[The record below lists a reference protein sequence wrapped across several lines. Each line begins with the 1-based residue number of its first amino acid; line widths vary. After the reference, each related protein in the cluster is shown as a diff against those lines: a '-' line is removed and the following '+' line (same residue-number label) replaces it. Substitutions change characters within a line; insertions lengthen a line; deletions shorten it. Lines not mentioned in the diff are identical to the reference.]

1 MTSPSPN
8 PFALPS
14 RPHIDHLRRQARDLL
29 RAWRAGDAA
38 ALARAAPYRLPTPPR
53 LASAQL
59 VIAREHGFDSWP
71 KLAEAVELQRAQAL
85 SDTAFVE
92 RVLTLAL
99 GRGHAA
105 PHPARALALAES
117 RPLRSGALAPVIALV
132 RGDLPAVQRELRDV
146 HATLAPWDAQPL
158 VYAAFSSLARLPSH
172 QAALVQTVS
181 WLLEQG
187 ADPNA
192 GLHEPAFPEHPLP
205 ALFGAVARA
214 SSLATTEALLR
225 AGADPNDNESLY
237 HATEQTDRGLLAAL
251 VQAGARWNG
260 TNALL
265 RQLDHDDLDGLRQ
278 ALDLGADPNE
288 ASPDGVPPLHHALQ
302 RGRGLPFLQLLVER
316 GADPLARDTH
326 GHTAALMAAHSGDT
340 QTLAWLISQG
350 VPSPVAEPA
359 QAFVAACAAGDEA
372 SARAYVAQH
381 PDAVATLDPI
391 GLRLLP
397 DQAQRGRLDAV
408 RLMLSLGWPVA
419 TRGDWDA
426 SALNQA
432 AFRGDAAM
440 VQQLLAHGARW
451 HEPNGFGGDALGSCL
466 HAACH
471 QPDAAGDYAAVLALL
486 LDDGAPPPT
495 NLDDLPEPLQDLLL
509 SPRAGPGSAATTS
522 AGP

>member
-1 MTSPSPN
+1 MTSPSPE
-8 PFALPS
+8 PRALPP
-14 RPHIDHLRRQARDLL
+14 RPHLDHLRREARDLL

-38 ALARAAPYRLPTPPR
+38 ALARAAPYQLPTPPR

-59 VIAREHGFDSWP
+59 VIAREHRVESWP
-71 KLAEAVELQRAQAL
+71 HLVEAVEQQRALAL
-85 SDTAFVE
+85 SDAEFVE

-99 GRGHAA
+99 GRGYAA
-105 PHPARALALAES
+105 PHPARALALAAS
-117 RPLRSGALAPVIALV
+117 RRLRSGPLALV
-132 RGDLPAVQRELRDV
+132 VALVQGDLPAVQQGLRDV
-146 HATLAPWDAQPL
+146 QAPLAPWDATPL

-172 QAALVQTVS
+172 QAALVQTVQ
-181 WLLEQG
+181 WLLDQG

-192 GLHEPAFPEHPLP
+192 GLHEPAFPDHPLP

-214 SSLATTEALLR
+214 SCLATTEALLR
-225 AGADPNDNESLY
+225 AGANPNDNESLY
-237 HATEQTDRGLLAAL
+237 HATEQTDRRLLAAL
-251 VQAGARWNG
+251 VQAGARWTG
-260 TNALL
+260 TNALG

-288 ASPDGVPPLHHALQ
+288 PDHDGVPPLHHALR
-302 RGRGLPFLQLLVER
+302 RGRGLPFVQLLVAR
-316 GADPLARDTH
+316 GAYPLARDPH
-326 GHTAALMAAHSGDT
+326 GHSAALMAAHSGDT

-350 VPSPVAEPA
+350 VPSPVAEPP
-359 QAFVAACAAGDEA
+359 QAFLAACAAGDEA
-372 SARAYVAQH
+372 GARAHVAQH
-381 PDAVATLDPI
+381 PDAVSKLTPI

-440 VQQLLAHGARW
+440 VQLLLAHGARW
-451 HEPNGFGGDALGSCL
+451 HEPNGFGGNALGSCL

-471 QPDAAGDYAAVLALL
+471 QPDPAGDYAAVLALL
-486 LDDGAPPPT
+486 LEDGAPPPIDEI
-495 NLDDLPEPLQDLLL
+495 DDLPEPLQDVLL
-509 SPRAGPGSAATTS
+509 SPRAARG
-522 AGP
+522 

>member
-1 MTSPSPN
+1 MTSPSP
-8 PFALPS
+8 LPPQ
-14 RPHIDHLRRQARDLL
+14 PHLDHLRRQARDLL

-38 ALARAAPYRLPTPPR
+38 ALARAAAYRLPEPLR
-53 LASAQL
+53 LAGAQL

-71 KLAEAVELQRAQAL
+71 RLVEAVEQQRAQAL
-85 SDTAFVE
+85 SNAEFVE

-99 GRGHAA
+99 GRGYAA

-117 RPLRSGALAPVIALV
+117 RPLRSGPLALVIALV
-132 RGDLPAVQRELRDV
+132 MGDLAAVQREWRDPNT
-146 HATLAPWDAQPL
+146 ALAPWAAPPL

-172 QAALVQTVS
+172 QAALVQTVQ
-181 WLLEQG
+181 WLLDQG

-192 GLHEPAFPEHPLP
+192 GLHEPAFPDHPLP

-214 SSLATTEALLR
+214 SCLATTEALLR
-225 AGADPNDNESLY
+225 AGANPNDKESLY
-237 HATEQTDRGLLAAL
+237 HATEQTDRRLLAAL
-251 VQAGARWNG
+251 VQAGAHWAG

-265 RQLDHDDLDGLRQ
+265 RQLDHDDLNGLRQ

-288 ASPDGVPPLHHALQ
+288 ARHDGVPPLHHALQ
-302 RGRGLPFLQLLVER
+302 RGRGLPFVQLLVER
-316 GADPLARDTH
+316 GADPLARDPH
-326 GHTAALMAAHSGDT
+326 GHTAALYAAHSGDSD
-340 QTLAWLISQG
+340 TLGWLVAQG
-350 VPSPVAEPA
+350 LPGPSEPA
-359 QAFVAACAAGDEA
+359 QRFLAACAAGDDSA
-372 SARAYVAQH
+372 ARAHLAQH
-381 PDAVATLDPI
+381 PDAVTRLDAA

-397 DQAQRGRLDAV
+397 DQAHRGRLEAV

-440 VQQLLAHGARW
+440 VRLLLAHGARW

-471 QPDAAGDYAAVLALL
+471 QPDPAGDYAAVLALL
-486 LDDGAPPPT
+486 LDDGAPPPIDEI
-495 NLDDLPEPLQDLLL
+495 DDLPEPLQELLL
-509 SPRAGPGSAATTS
+509 SPRAAPG
-522 AGP
+522 